1 MRKVLVFGVFD
12 GLHEGHKQFLKQAR
26 AQGDYLVALVA
37 RDTVAEGLKGIYPR
51 LPILVRM
58 EHLKSSEYVDEV
70 VMGDR
75 LGENYVMFRKQRPAV
90 VALGYDQQPLK
101 EDLEKRQQGKE
112 FDWEFEIKVMEP
124 HEPEKFHS
132 SIL

>member
-26 AQGDYLVALVA
+26 ACGDYLVALVA

-51 LPILVRM
+51 LPIGVRM
-58 EHLKSSEYVDEV
+58 EHLKASEYVDEV
-70 VMGDR
+70 LMGDKKT
-75 LGENYVMFRKQRPAV
+75 ESYIMFRKQRPAV
-90 VALGYDQQPLK
+90 VALGYDQQALK
-101 EDLEKRQQGKE
+101 EDLEKHKGE
-112 FDWEFEIKVMEP
+112 FDWEFEIKVMEG